1 MNDVSPD
8 TAIDDL
14 NDLRRRV
21 LANEEVS
28 PDEYQK
34 VVEGLRVSRK
44 AGDAARTS
52 KKAKMKADQV
62 QMGEDLLSKLTT
74 SSS

>member
-1 MNDVSPD
+1 MTDISAD
-8 TAIDDL
+8 DAIDNL

-21 LANEEVS
+21 LAGDTID
-28 PDEYQK
+28 PDEYQD

-52 KKAKMKADQV
+52 KKAESKKAQV
-62 QMGEDLLSKLTT
+62 KVGEDLLTNLIGG
-74 SSS
+74 